1 MRCIGDIFP
10 GPIRKRAP
18 GCLSNIVPSTSGFHA
33 RPASNKPLRSHLDI
47 HSADPQQL
55 CSVPTSQLGACT
67 FSKAFSLSPFQGTM
81 PMPSKHR
88 SERTHR
94 QGQVHHDDRDEV
106 VSWDSLS
113 ISSSS
118 SYRSSDAARAA
129 KLPALPDLR
138 FEQSYLATIR
148 SFLHERHPSSPNSPN
163 NDDDDEEPSSPHN
176 EKHTPDHD
184 VDHHHKVEITRSNA
198 TNQYELWLGNL
209 RVEWYVPLPP
219 LLFPTCSCG
228 AKNIC

>member
-1 MRCIGDIFP
+1 
-10 GPIRKRAP
+10 
-18 GCLSNIVPSTSGFHA
+18 
-33 RPASNKPLRSHLDI
+33 
-47 HSADPQQL
+47 
-55 CSVPTSQLGACT
+55 
-67 FSKAFSLSPFQGTM
+67 
-81 PMPSKHR
+81 MPSKHR

-94 QGQVHHDDRDEV
+94 QGQVDHDDRDEV

-148 SFLHERHPSSPNSPN
+148 SFLHERHPSSLTSPNS
-163 NDDDDEEPSSPHN
+163 DDDDEEPSSPHN
-176 EKHTPDHD
+176 EKQTPDHD
-184 VDHHHKVEITRSNA
+184 VDHHHKVEIARSNA

-209 RVEWYVPLPP
+209 RVEWYVPPP
-219 LLFPTCSCG
+219 LLVHAVRRTYADERSNCVRIRFPIFYVTVRDQLLSPLVQG
-228 AKNIC
+228 AVWGLGGLLLTQLRQYISARAKGAGLSKPATATKASSGSVLRSLGLNKR